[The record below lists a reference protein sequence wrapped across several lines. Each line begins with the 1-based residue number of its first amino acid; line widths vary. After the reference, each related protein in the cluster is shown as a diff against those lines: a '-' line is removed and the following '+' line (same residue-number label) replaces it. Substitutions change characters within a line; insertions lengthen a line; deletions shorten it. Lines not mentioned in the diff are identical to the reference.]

1 MSIDIQSL
9 LSGDP
14 RTIARAITAI
24 ENDRHESSEILKS
37 IFAYTGHAFIIGVTG
52 APGSGKSSLV
62 DRLARH
68 YFHEE
73 KKTVGIV
80 AVDPTSPYSG
90 GAILGDRIRMQ
101 SVALEDGI
109 FIRSMATRGYLG
121 GLSRATQDAVS
132 VLDAARKDVIIVETV
147 GVGQDEIDVI
157 KLAHVNLVLLVPGM
171 GDDIQA
177 IKAGIMEIADVFVIN
192 KADRDGVERIEA
204 QLQAMLSISPRPDHW
219 IPPIV
224 RTIATQDEGTSQV
237 AAAIAGYA
245 RFARDSRLFEQ
256 KKLGRARERLLQL
269 LSEQLVGRVVNE
281 QLQDGRLERFI
292 EEVAARQ
299 RDPYSVVEEIISGFC
314 EKTEK
319 HSPISSATSGRES

>member
-68 YFHEE
+68 YFHAE

-204 QLQAMLSISPRPDHW
+204 QLHAMLSISPRPDHW

-224 RTIATQDEGTSQV
+224 RTIATQNEGTSQV